1 MPQDHSNEIYDYA
14 SEIEVPNDARDKLAT
29 VVARRFN
36 DAVRW
41 QSQERVGGVPLRM
54 VLRQCYDQYHGILSP
69 TEQKIIDDIGVDAHV
84 NLSAMKAGVVQSYLA
99 ESLIQAGQLPWTIQP
114 TPVPDLSDSGEL
126 MVAQSV
132 QQSVEQ
138 GFRGD
143 LRSLVYSLK
152 SEAARKELEHA
163 QDIADNMMKLITDQ
177 CAEGGWNRA
186 MFGFINNFCVYPYAV
201 LAGPIPTR
209 RVRMQWS
216 GETLRPK
223 YETFYEFKSISP
235 WDFWWSP
242 DSPDTQRGTGIF
254 IRQRWTRQQLLDA
267 AKMTSYIG
275 ENIIKVLDD
284 ANRNDFRYHW
294 ISNNP
299 EQTDSQVLSWRDNDT
314 TIDVLIHWGYFSGR
328 ELTKYGIPGLEDDEF
343 YNAMITMCG
352 RHIIQVLVEKNPT
365 LNKRPVFTASFYT
378 TQDRIPG
385 ESIPQ
390 RLRDV
395 ERCYETCLRY
405 LISNAYYGSAPIT
418 EADYARVS
426 KFMSDEDIGRIIPG
440 SMYFS
445 EPELGNAT
453 PAFKYYSLPNNMA
466 AFQNA
471 LVYFMDL
478 ADRVTNIPAAL
489 HGTAQGSGANRTFRG
504 AAMLQSN
511 AVKAIQSAVF
521 NIDEFVYKP
530 LGELLYNYNMIYSKD
545 QTVKGDCKIMAR
557 GVTALL
563 QKETDRQ
570 NSYEILQ
577 MVASA
582 GQQLAALP
590 NGAKIVQWA
599 LKNVF
604 QNMGVPKELLKDEGV
619 QGQNQAGQGI
629 PGGIPGQGGQEAG
642 QPGQGGQPDMGGQVP
657 GGESGQAGAQGGNLP
672 GLTPEAS

>member
-69 TEQKIIDDIGVDAHV
+69 TEQRIIDNIGIDAHV

-343 YNAMITMCG
+343 YNAMVTMCG

-530 LGELLYNYNMIYSKD
+530 LGELLYNYNMVYSKD

-629 PGGIPGQGGQEAG
+629 PGGIPGQQGQAEA
-642 QPGQGGQPDMGGQVP
+642 QQGQGGQPDMGGQVP
-657 GGESGQAGAQGGNLP
+657 GGESGQAGA
-672 GLTPEAS
+672 

>member
-343 YNAMITMCG
+343 YNAMVTMCG

-405 LISNAYYGSAPIT
+405 LISNAYYGSAPII
-418 EADYARVS
+418 EADYARTS
-426 KFMSDEDIGRIIPG
+426 KYMSDEDIGRIIPG
-440 SMYFS
+440 LMYFS
-445 EPELGNAT
+445 DPELGNAT

-466 AFQNA
+466 AFQNV

-530 LGELLYNYNMIYSKD
+530 LGELLYNYNMVYSKD

-629 PGGIPGQGGQEAG
+629 PGGIPGQQGQAEAAA
-642 QPGQGGQPDMGGQVP
+642 GQGGQPDMGGQVP
-657 GGESGQAGAQGGNLP
+657 GGESGQAGA
-672 GLTPEAS
+672 

>member
-343 YNAMITMCG
+343 YNAMVTMCG

-418 EADYARVS
+418 EADYPRVS
-426 KFMSDEDIGRIIPG
+426 KYMSDEDIGRIIPG
-440 SMYFS
+440 SVYFS
-445 EPELGNAT
+445 DPELGNAT
-453 PAFKYYSLPNNMA
+453 PAFKFYSLPNNMA

-629 PGGIPGQGGQEAG
+629 PGGIPGQQGQAEAAA
-642 QPGQGGQPDMGGQVP
+642 GQGGQPDMGGQVP
-657 GGESGQAGAQGGNLP
+657 GGESGQAGA
-672 GLTPEAS
+672 

>member
-314 TIDVLIHWGYFSGR
+314 TIDILIHWGYFSGR

-343 YNAMITMCG
+343 YNAMVTMCG

-530 LGELLYNYNMIYSKD
+530 LGELLYNYNMVYSKD

-629 PGGIPGQGGQEAG
+629 PGGIPGQQGQAEAAA
-642 QPGQGGQPDMGGQVP
+642 GQGGQPDMGGQVP
-657 GGESGQAGAQGGNLP
+657 GGTGGQAGA
-672 GLTPEAS
+672 

>member
-69 TEQKIIDDIGVDAHV
+69 TEQKIIDNIGIDAHV

-314 TIDVLIHWGYFSGR
+314 TIDILIHWGYFSGR

-343 YNAMITMCG
+343 YNAMVTMCG

-418 EADYARVS
+418 EADYSRVS

-629 PGGIPGQGGQEAG
+629 PGGIPGQQGQAEAAA
-642 QPGQGGQPDMGGQVP
+642 GQGGQPDMGGQVP
-657 GGESGQAGAQGGNLP
+657 GGESGQAGA
-672 GLTPEAS
+672 

>member
-314 TIDVLIHWGYFSGR
+314 TIDILIHWGYFSGR
-328 ELTKYGIPGLEDDEF
+328 ELTKYGIPGLEDNEF
-343 YNAMITMCG
+343 YNAMVTMCG

-604 QNMGVPKELLKDEGV
+604 QNMGVPKELLKDEGM

-629 PGGIPGQGGQEAG
+629 PGGIPQEGGQGGQEAG

-657 GGESGQAGAQGGNLP
+657 GGTGGQAGA
-672 GLTPEAS
+672 

>member
-267 AKMTSYIG
+267 AKMPSYIG

-314 TIDVLIHWGYFSGR
+314 TIDILIHWGYFSGR
-328 ELTKYGIPGLEDDEF
+328 ELSKYGVPGLEDNEF
-343 YNAMITMCG
+343 YNAMVTMCG

-426 KFMSDEDIGRIIPG
+426 KYMSDEDIGRIIPG

-445 EPELGNAT
+445 DPELGNAT

-604 QNMGVPKELLKDEGV
+604 ENMGVPKELLKDEGV

-629 PGGIPGQGGQEAG
+629 PGSIPQEGGQEAG

-657 GGESGQAGAQGGNLP
+657 GGTGGQAGA
-672 GLTPEAS
+672 

>member
-314 TIDVLIHWGYFSGR
+314 TIDILIHWGYFSGR
-328 ELTKYGIPGLEDDEF
+328 ELSKYGVPGLEDNEF
-343 YNAMITMCG
+343 YNAMVTMCG

-365 LNKRPVFTASFYT
+365 LNRRPVFTASFYT

-426 KFMSDEDIGRIIPG
+426 KYMSDEDIGRIIPG

-445 EPELGNAT
+445 DPELGNAT

-471 LVYFMDL
+471 LIYFMDL

-530 LGELLYNYNMIYSKD
+530 LGELLYNYNMVYSKD

-599 LKNVF
+599 LKNVSE
-604 QNMGVPKELLKDEGV
+604 NMGVPKELLKDEGM

-629 PGGIPGQGGQEAG
+629 PGGIPAQGGQGGQEA
-642 QPGQGGQPDMGGQVP
+642 QQGQGGQPDMGGQVP
-657 GGESGQAGAQGGNLP
+657 GGENWQAGA
-672 GLTPEAS
+672 

>member
-314 TIDVLIHWGYFSGR
+314 TIDILIHWGYFSGR

-343 YNAMITMCG
+343 YNAMVTMCG

-604 QNMGVPKELLKDEGV
+604 QNMGVPKELLKDEGM

-629 PGGIPGQGGQEAG
+629 PGGIPGQQGQAEAAA
-642 QPGQGGQPDMGGQVP
+642 GQGGQPDMGGQVP
-657 GGESGQAGAQGGNLP
+657 GSESGQAGA
-672 GLTPEAS
+672 

>member
-328 ELTKYGIPGLEDDEF
+328 ELTKYGIPGLEDNEF
-343 YNAMITMCG
+343 YNAMVTMCG

-530 LGELLYNYNMIYSKD
+530 LGELLYNYNMVYSKD

-629 PGGIPGQGGQEAG
+629 PGGIPGQQGQAEAAA
-642 QPGQGGQPDMGGQVP
+642 GQGGQPDMGGQVP
-657 GGESGQAGAQGGNLP
+657 GGESGQAGA
-672 GLTPEAS
+672 

>member
-99 ESLIQAGQLPWTIQP
+99 ESLIQARQLPWTIQP

-314 TIDVLIHWGYFSGR
+314 TIDILIHWGYFSGR
-328 ELTKYGIPGLEDDEF
+328 ELSKYGVPGLEDNEF
-343 YNAMITMCG
+343 YNAMVTMCG

-365 LNKRPVFTASFYT
+365 LNRRPVFTASFYT

-418 EADYARVS
+418 EADYNRVS
-426 KFMSDEDIGRIIPG
+426 KYMSDEDIGRIIPG

-445 EPELGNAT
+445 DPELGNAT

-471 LVYFMDL
+471 LIYFMDL

-530 LGELLYNYNMIYSKD
+530 LGELLYNYNMVYSKD

-604 QNMGVPKELLKDEGV
+604 ENMGVPKELLKDEGV

-629 PGGIPGQGGQEAG
+629 PGSIPGQQGQAEAAA
-642 QPGQGGQPDMGGQVP
+642 GQGGQPDMGGQVP
-657 GGESGQAGAQGGNLP
+657 GGTGGQAGA
-672 GLTPEAS
+672 

>member
-41 QSQERVGGVPLRM
+41 QSQERVGGVPLRI

-314 TIDVLIHWGYFSGR
+314 TIDILIHWGYFSGR
-328 ELTKYGIPGLEDDEF
+328 ELTKYGIPGLEDNEF
-343 YNAMITMCG
+343 YNAMVTMCG

-426 KFMSDEDIGRIIPG
+426 KYMSDEDIGRIIPG

-445 EPELGNAT
+445 DPELGNAT

-471 LVYFMDL
+471 LIYFMDL

-530 LGELLYNYNMIYSKD
+530 LGELLYNYNMVYSKD

-604 QNMGVPKELLKDEGV
+604 ENMGVPKELLKDEGM

-629 PGGIPGQGGQEAG
+629 PGSIPQEGGQEAG

-657 GGESGQAGAQGGNLP
+657 GGTGGQAGA
-672 GLTPEAS
+672 

>member
-209 RVRMQWS
+209 RVRMQWA

-275 ENIIKVLDD
+275 ENIIEVLDD

-314 TIDVLIHWGYFSGR
+314 TIDILIHWGYFSGR

-343 YNAMITMCG
+343 YNAMVTMCG

-445 EPELGNAT
+445 DSELGNAT

-629 PGGIPGQGGQEAG
+629 PGGIPGQQGQAEAAA
-642 QPGQGGQPDMGGQVP
+642 GQGGQPDMGGQVP
-657 GGESGQAGAQGGNLP
+657 GGESGQAGA
-672 GLTPEAS
+672 

>member
-314 TIDVLIHWGYFSGR
+314 TIDILIHWGYFSGR

-343 YNAMITMCG
+343 YNAMVTMCG

-418 EADYARVS
+418 EADYPRVS
-426 KFMSDEDIGRIIPG
+426 KYMSDEDIGRIIPG
-440 SMYFS
+440 SVYFS
-445 EPELGNAT
+445 DPELGNAT
-453 PAFKYYSLPNNMA
+453 PAFKFYSLPNNMA

-530 LGELLYNYNMIYSKD
+530 LGELLYNYNMVYSKD

-629 PGGIPGQGGQEAG
+629 PGGIPGQQGQAEAAA
-642 QPGQGGQPDMGGQVP
+642 GQGGQPDMGGQVP
-657 GGESGQAGAQGGNLP
+657 GGESGQAGA
-672 GLTPEAS
+672 

>member
-328 ELTKYGIPGLEDDEF
+328 ELSKYGVPGLEDDEF
-343 YNAMITMCG
+343 YNAMVTMCG

-418 EADYARVS
+418 EADYPRVS
-426 KFMSDEDIGRIIPG
+426 KYMSDEDIGRIIPG
-440 SMYFS
+440 SVYFS
-445 EPELGNAT
+445 DPELGNAT
-453 PAFKYYSLPNNMA
+453 PAFKFYSLPNNMA

-530 LGELLYNYNMIYSKD
+530 LGELLYNYNMVYSKD

-604 QNMGVPKELLKDEGV
+604 ENMGVPKELLKDEGV

-629 PGGIPGQGGQEAG
+629 PGGIPGQGGQEA
-642 QPGQGGQPDMGGQVP
+642 QQGQGGQPDMGGQVP
-657 GGESGQAGAQGGNLP
+657 GGTGGQAGA
-672 GLTPEAS
+672 

>member
-314 TIDVLIHWGYFSGR
+314 TIDILIHWGYFSGR
-328 ELTKYGIPGLEDDEF
+328 ELSKYGVPGLEDNEF
-343 YNAMITMCG
+343 YNAMVTMCG

-426 KFMSDEDIGRIIPG
+426 KYMSDEDIGRIIPG

-445 EPELGNAT
+445 DPELGNAT

-530 LGELLYNYNMIYSKD
+530 LGELLYNYNMVYSKD

-604 QNMGVPKELLKDEGV
+604 ENMGVPKELLKDEGM

-629 PGGIPGQGGQEAG
+629 PGSIPGQQGQAEAAA
-642 QPGQGGQPDMGGQVP
+642 GQGGQPDMGGQVP
-657 GGESGQAGAQGGNLP
+657 GGTGGQAGA
-672 GLTPEAS
+672 

>member
-314 TIDVLIHWGYFSGR
+314 TIDILIHWGYFSGR

-343 YNAMITMCG
+343 YNAMVTMCG

-530 LGELLYNYNMIYSKD
+530 LGELLYNYNMVYSKD

-604 QNMGVPKELLKDEGV
+604 ENMGVPKELLKDEGV

-657 GGESGQAGAQGGNLP
+657 GGENGQAGA
-672 GLTPEAS
+672 

>member
-343 YNAMITMCG
+343 YNAMVTMCG
-352 RHIIQVLVEKNPT
+352 RHIIQVLVEKIPT

-530 LGELLYNYNMIYSKD
+530 LGELLYNYNMVYSKD

-604 QNMGVPKELLKDEGV
+604 QNMGVPKELLKDEGM

-629 PGGIPGQGGQEAG
+629 PGSEPGQ
-642 QPGQGGQPDMGGQVP
+642 GQGGQPDMGGQVP
-657 GGESGQAGAQGGNLP
+657 GGESGQAGA
-672 GLTPEAS
+672 

>member
-314 TIDVLIHWGYFSGR
+314 TIDILIHWGYFSGR
-328 ELTKYGIPGLEDDEF
+328 ELTKYGIPGLEDNEF
-343 YNAMITMCG
+343 YNAMVTMCG

-365 LNKRPVFTASFYT
+365 LNRRPVFTASFYT

-418 EADYARVS
+418 EADYDRVS
-426 KFMSDEDIGRIIPG
+426 KYMSDEDIGRIIPG

-445 EPELGNAT
+445 DPVLGNAT

-530 LGELLYNYNMIYSKD
+530 LGELLYNYNMVYSKD

-604 QNMGVPKELLKDEGV
+604 ENMGVPKELLKDEGM

-629 PGGIPGQGGQEAG
+629 PGGIPGQGGQEA
-642 QPGQGGQPDMGGQVP
+642 QQGQGGQPDMGGQVP
-657 GGESGQAGAQGGNLP
+657 GGENGQAGA
-672 GLTPEAS
+672 

>member
-216 GETLRPK
+216 GETLKPK

-314 TIDVLIHWGYFSGR
+314 TIDILIHWGYFSGR

-343 YNAMITMCG
+343 YNAMVTMCG

-365 LNKRPVFTASFYT
+365 LSKRPVFTASFYT

-445 EPELGNAT
+445 DSELGNAT

-604 QNMGVPKELLKDEGV
+604 QNMGVPKELLKDEGM

-629 PGGIPGQGGQEAG
+629 PGGIPGQQGQAEAAA
-642 QPGQGGQPDMGGQVP
+642 GQGGQPDMGGQVP
-657 GGESGQAGAQGGNLP
+657 GGESGQAGA
-672 GLTPEAS
+672 

>member
-284 ANRNDFRYHW
+284 ANRNDYRYHW

-604 QNMGVPKELLKDEGV
+604 QNMGVPKELLKDEGM

-629 PGGIPGQGGQEAG
+629 PGSEPGQ
-642 QPGQGGQPDMGGQVP
+642 GQGGQPDMGGQVP
-657 GGESGQAGAQGGNLP
+657 GGPGGQAGAQGGNLP

>member
-314 TIDVLIHWGYFSGR
+314 TIDILIHWGYFSGR

-343 YNAMITMCG
+343 YNAMVTMCG

-530 LGELLYNYNMIYSKD
+530 LGELLYNYNMVYSKD

-657 GGESGQAGAQGGNLP
+657 GGESGQAGA
-672 GLTPEAS
+672 

>member
-275 ENIIKVLDD
+275 ENIIEVLDD

-343 YNAMITMCG
+343 YNAMVTMCG

-445 EPELGNAT
+445 DSELGNAT

-629 PGGIPGQGGQEAG
+629 PGGIPGQQGQAEAAA
-642 QPGQGGQPDMGGQVP
+642 GQGGQPDMGGQVP
-657 GGESGQAGAQGGNLP
+657 GGESGQAGA
-672 GLTPEAS
+672 

>member
-275 ENIIKVLDD
+275 ENIIEVLDD

-314 TIDVLIHWGYFSGR
+314 TIDILIHWGYFSGR

-343 YNAMITMCG
+343 YNAMVTMCG

-445 EPELGNAT
+445 DSELGNAT

-629 PGGIPGQGGQEAG
+629 PGGIPGQQGQAEAAA
-642 QPGQGGQPDMGGQVP
+642 GQGGQPDMGGQVP
-657 GGESGQAGAQGGNLP
+657 GGESGQAGA
-672 GLTPEAS
+672 

>member
-314 TIDVLIHWGYFSGR
+314 TIDILIHWGYFSGR
-328 ELTKYGIPGLEDDEF
+328 ELSKYGVPGLEDNEF
-343 YNAMITMCG
+343 YNAMVTMCG

-365 LNKRPVFTASFYT
+365 LNRRPVFTASFYT

-426 KFMSDEDIGRIIPG
+426 KYMSDEDIGRIIPG

-445 EPELGNAT
+445 DPELGNAT

-530 LGELLYNYNMIYSKD
+530 LGELLYNYNMVYSKD

-604 QNMGVPKELLKDEGV
+604 ENMGVPKELLKDEGM

-629 PGGIPGQGGQEAG
+629 PGSIPQEGGQEAG

-657 GGESGQAGAQGGNLP
+657 GGTGGQAGA
-672 GLTPEAS
+672 

>member
-343 YNAMITMCG
+343 YNAMVTMCG

-604 QNMGVPKELLKDEGV
+604 QNMGVPKELLKDEGM

-629 PGGIPGQGGQEAG
+629 PGSEPGQ
-642 QPGQGGQPDMGGQVP
+642 GQGGQPDMGGQVP
-657 GGESGQAGAQGGNLP
+657 GGPGGQAGAQGGNLP

>member
-69 TEQKIIDDIGVDAHV
+69 TEQRIIDDIGVDAHV

-314 TIDVLIHWGYFSGR
+314 TIDILIHWGYFSGR
-328 ELTKYGIPGLEDDEF
+328 ELSKYGVPGLEDNEF
-343 YNAMITMCG
+343 YNAMVTMCG

-418 EADYARVS
+418 EVDYARVS
-426 KFMSDEDIGRIIPG
+426 KYMSDEDIGRIIPG

-445 EPELGNAT
+445 DPELGNAT

-471 LVYFMDL
+471 LIYFMDL

-530 LGELLYNYNMIYSKD
+530 LGELLYNYNMVYSKD

-604 QNMGVPKELLKDEGV
+604 ENMGVPKELLKDEGM

-629 PGGIPGQGGQEAG
+629 PGSIPGQQGQAEA
-642 QPGQGGQPDMGGQVP
+642 QQGQGGQPDMGGQVP
-657 GGESGQAGAQGGNLP
+657 GGTGGQAGA
-672 GLTPEAS
+672 

>member
-314 TIDVLIHWGYFSGR
+314 TIDILIHWGYFSGR

-343 YNAMITMCG
+343 YNAMVTMCG

-629 PGGIPGQGGQEAG
+629 PGGIPGQQGQAEAAA
-642 QPGQGGQPDMGGQVP
+642 GQGGQPDMGGQVP
-657 GGESGQAGAQGGNLP
+657 GGTGGQAGA
-672 GLTPEAS
+672 

>member
-69 TEQKIIDDIGVDAHV
+69 TEQRIIDNIGIDAHV

-284 ANRNDFRYHW
+284 SNRNGFRYHW

-314 TIDVLIHWGYFSGR
+314 TIDILIHWGYFSGR

-343 YNAMITMCG
+343 YNAMVTMCG

-445 EPELGNAT
+445 DPELGNAT

-629 PGGIPGQGGQEAG
+629 PGGIPGQQGQAEAAA
-642 QPGQGGQPDMGGQVP
+642 GQGGQPDMGGQVP
-657 GGESGQAGAQGGNLP
+657 GGESGQAGA
-672 GLTPEAS
+672 

>member
-209 RVRMQWS
+209 RVCMQWS

-314 TIDVLIHWGYFSGR
+314 TIDILIHWGYFSGR
-328 ELTKYGIPGLEDDEF
+328 ELSKYGVPGLEDNEF
-343 YNAMITMCG
+343 YNAMVTMCG

-426 KFMSDEDIGRIIPG
+426 KYMSDEDIGRIIPG

-445 EPELGNAT
+445 DPELGNAT

-604 QNMGVPKELLKDEGV
+604 ENMGVPKELLKDEGV

-629 PGGIPGQGGQEAG
+629 PGGIPGQGGQEA
-642 QPGQGGQPDMGGQVP
+642 QQGQGGQPDMGGQVP
-657 GGESGQAGAQGGNLP
+657 GGENGQAGA
-672 GLTPEAS
+672 

>member
-69 TEQKIIDDIGVDAHV
+69 TEQRIIDDIGVDAHV

-114 TPVPDLSDSGEL
+114 TPVPDLSDSGEM

-314 TIDVLIHWGYFSGR
+314 TIDILIHWGYFSGR

-343 YNAMITMCG
+343 YNAMVTMCG

-629 PGGIPGQGGQEAG
+629 PGGIPGQQGQAEAAA
-642 QPGQGGQPDMGGQVP
+642 GQGGQPNMGGQVP
-657 GGESGQAGAQGGNLP
+657 GGTGGQAGA
-672 GLTPEAS
+672 

>member
-275 ENIIKVLDD
+275 ENIIEVLDD

-314 TIDVLIHWGYFSGR
+314 TIDILIHWGYFSGR
-328 ELTKYGIPGLEDDEF
+328 ELSKYGVPGLEDNEF
-343 YNAMITMCG
+343 YNAMVTMCG

-445 EPELGNAT
+445 DSELGNAT

-629 PGGIPGQGGQEAG
+629 PGGIPGQQGQAEAAA
-642 QPGQGGQPDMGGQVP
+642 GQGGQPDMGGQVP
-657 GGESGQAGAQGGNLP
+657 GGESGQAGA
-672 GLTPEAS
+672 

>member
-114 TPVPDLSDSGEL
+114 TPVPDLSDSGEM

-314 TIDVLIHWGYFSGR
+314 TIDILIHWGYFSGR

-343 YNAMITMCG
+343 YNAMVTMCG

-642 QPGQGGQPDMGGQVP
+642 QPGQGGQPGMGRQVP
-657 GGESGQAGAQGGNLP
+657 GGESGQAGA
-672 GLTPEAS
+672 

>member
-343 YNAMITMCG
+343 YNAMVTMCG
-352 RHIIQVLVEKNPT
+352 RRIIQVLVEKNPT

-426 KFMSDEDIGRIIPG
+426 KYMSDEDIGRIIPG

-445 EPELGNAT
+445 DPELGNAT

-530 LGELLYNYNMIYSKD
+530 LGELLYNYNMVYSKD

-629 PGGIPGQGGQEAG
+629 PGGIPGQQGQAEAAA
-642 QPGQGGQPDMGGQVP
+642 GQGGQPDMGGQVP
-657 GGESGQAGAQGGNLP
+657 GGENGQAGA
-672 GLTPEAS
+672 

>member
-284 ANRNDFRYHW
+284 SNRNGFRYHW

-314 TIDVLIHWGYFSGR
+314 TIDILIHWGYFSGR

-343 YNAMITMCG
+343 YNAMVTMCG

-426 KFMSDEDIGRIIPG
+426 KYMSDEDIGRIIPG

-629 PGGIPGQGGQEAG
+629 PGGIPGQQGQAEAAA
-642 QPGQGGQPDMGGQVP
+642 GQGGQPDMGGQVP
-657 GGESGQAGAQGGNLP
+657 GGESGQAGA
-672 GLTPEAS
+672 

>member
-223 YETFYEFKSISP
+223 YETFYEFRSISP

-314 TIDVLIHWGYFSGR
+314 TIDILIHWGYFSGR

-343 YNAMITMCG
+343 YNAMVTMCG

-629 PGGIPGQGGQEAG
+629 PGGIPGQQGQAEAAA
-642 QPGQGGQPDMGGQVP
+642 GQGGQPDMGGQVP
-657 GGESGQAGAQGGNLP
+657 GGESGQAGA
-672 GLTPEAS
+672 

>member
-69 TEQKIIDDIGVDAHV
+69 TEQRIIDDIGVDAHV

-275 ENIIKVLDD
+275 ENIIEVLDD

-314 TIDVLIHWGYFSGR
+314 TIDILIHWGYFSGR

-343 YNAMITMCG
+343 YNAMVTMCG

-445 EPELGNAT
+445 DSELGNAT

-629 PGGIPGQGGQEAG
+629 PGGIPGQQGQAEAAA
-642 QPGQGGQPDMGGQVP
+642 GQGGQPDMGGQVP
-657 GGESGQAGAQGGNLP
+657 GGESGQAGA
-672 GLTPEAS
+672 

>member
-69 TEQKIIDDIGVDAHV
+69 TEQKIIDDSGVDAHV

-314 TIDVLIHWGYFSGR
+314 TIDILIHWGYFSGR

-343 YNAMITMCG
+343 YNAMVTMCG

-629 PGGIPGQGGQEAG
+629 PGGIPGQQGQAEAAA
-642 QPGQGGQPDMGGQVP
+642 GQGGQPDMGGQVP
-657 GGESGQAGAQGGNLP
+657 GGTGGQAGA
-672 GLTPEAS
+672 

>member
-69 TEQKIIDDIGVDAHV
+69 TEQRIIDDIGVDAHV

-314 TIDVLIHWGYFSGR
+314 TIDILIHWGYFSGR
-328 ELTKYGIPGLEDDEF
+328 ELSKYGVPGLEDNEF
-343 YNAMITMCG
+343 YNAMVTMCG

-426 KFMSDEDIGRIIPG
+426 KYMSDEDIGRIIPG

-445 EPELGNAT
+445 DPELGNAT

-471 LVYFMDL
+471 LIYFMDL

-530 LGELLYNYNMIYSKD
+530 LGELLYNYNMVYSKD

-604 QNMGVPKELLKDEGV
+604 ENMGVPKELLKDEGV

-629 PGGIPGQGGQEAG
+629 PGSIPGQQGQAEA
-642 QPGQGGQPDMGGQVP
+642 QQGQGGQPDMGGQVP
-657 GGESGQAGAQGGNLP
+657 GGTGGQAGA
-672 GLTPEAS
+672 

>member
-314 TIDVLIHWGYFSGR
+314 TIDILIHWGYFSGR
-328 ELTKYGIPGLEDDEF
+328 ELSKYGVPGLEDNEF
-343 YNAMITMCG
+343 YNAMVTMCG

-365 LNKRPVFTASFYT
+365 LNRRPVFTASFYT

-426 KFMSDEDIGRIIPG
+426 KYMSDEDIGRIIPG

-445 EPELGNAT
+445 DPELGNAT

-471 LVYFMDL
+471 LIYFMDL

-530 LGELLYNYNMIYSKD
+530 LGELLYNYNMVYSKD

-604 QNMGVPKELLKDEGV
+604 ENMGVPKELLKDEGM

-629 PGGIPGQGGQEAG
+629 PGSIPQEGGQEAG

-657 GGESGQAGAQGGNLP
+657 GGENGQAGA
-672 GLTPEAS
+672 